1 MEVLKNTFDNK
12 KALQNKTVD
21 EQIEILAEAFCNG
34 MDYGYKIQTVT
45 KGEYGFYTVS
55 VVCPTGAMA
64 GVCFMWNPETQTDYY
79 LGEPISNET
88 FEIHPALFEDFKDY
102 VVNV

>member
-1 MEVLKNTFDNK
+1 MQVLKNT
-12 KALQNKTVD
+12 ANKTGFLNMTV
-21 EQIEILAEAFCNG
+21 EQQIEALAEDFCNG

-45 KGEYGFYTVS
+45 KGDDGCYTVS

-88 FEIHPALFEDFKDY
+88 FKIDHILLEDFKDY

>member
-1 MEVLKNTFDNK
+1 MQVLKNTANK
-12 KALQNKTVD
+12 TGFLNKTV
-21 EQIEILAEAFCNG
+21 EQQIEALAEDFCNG
-34 MDYGYKIQTVT
+34 MDYGYKIDSVK
-45 KGEYGFYTVS
+45 KGKNGFYTVS

-79 LGEPISNET
+79 LGEPIGNET